1 MSNFQNLVVEKV
13 VVVAVKME
21 DLVEDLV
28 AKEPLVSLVE
38 MVAETE
44 AEAINQMVVVAE
56 TVVHQVGQ
64 IDIQHQIRVQVAA
77 AMMEGAVTVAVM
89 VVGKEVVAVVEGME
103 VAKGEV
109 KEVVKE
115 VDAVEGMEVAMEVE
129 KEVEKEA
136 EKVVV
141 KGVEMV
147 GAVMAAEKAVVMV
160 AVMAAVVMVAVMVAV
175 MAAAEMKEADI
186 YMGKIC

>member
-103 VAKGEV
+103 VAKGE
-109 KEVVKE
+109 
-115 VDAVEGMEVAMEVE
+115 
-129 KEVEKEA
+129 
-136 EKVVV
+136 
-141 KGVEMV
+141 EMV
-147 GAVMAAEKAVVMV
+147 GAVRAAEKAVVMV
-160 AVMAAVVMVAVMVAV
+160 AVMSAVEMVAVMVAV